1 MTPADDPT
9 AAAGDG
15 PDEVHPTALS
25 AASTTSAEPMNASQ
39 RDTQS
44 VRPITMQTV
53 SFTVDELREVHDA
66 LSDYVRLMIRKGQ
79 TPQELRYQ
87 SLANAW
93 SAQQKA
99 VSALLPGTPPAWVAA
114 RAAEVREAI
123 ERPKRR
129 AERPWRP

>member
-1 MTPADDPT
+1 
-9 AAAGDG
+9 
-15 PDEVHPTALS
+15 
-25 AASTTSAEPMNASQ
+25 MNASHP
-39 RDTQS
+39 DAQS
-44 VRPITMQTV
+44 VTPITMQTV
-53 SFTVDELREVHDA
+53 PFTVDELREVHDA

-79 TPQELRYQ
+79 TPQEIEYQ

-99 VSALLPGTPPAWVAA
+99 VSTLLPGTPPAWVAA

-123 ERPKRR
+123 ERPKYR

>member
-1 MTPADDPT
+1 MTPVNDAS
-9 AAAGDG
+9 ASAGDG
-15 PDEVHPTALS
+15 PDEAHP
-25 AASTTSAEPMNASQ
+25 AATTTSAEPLNASHPHAHV
-39 RDTQS
+39 T
-44 VRPITMQTV
+44 PITMQTV

-79 TPQELRYQ
+79 TPQEIKYQ
-87 SLANAW
+87 SLTTAW
-93 SAQQKA
+93 SAKQKA
-99 VSALLPGTPPAWVAA
+99 VSILLPGTQPAWVAA

>member
-1 MTPADDPT
+1 MTPVNDAS
-9 AAAGDG
+9 ASAGDG
-15 PDEVHPTALS
+15 PDEAHPTAHP
-25 AASTTSAEPMNASQ
+25 AATTTSAEPLNASHP
-39 RDTQS
+39 DAHVT
-44 VRPITMQTV
+44 PITMQTV

-79 TPQELRYQ
+79 TPQEIEYQ
-87 SLANAW
+87 SLTNAW

-99 VSALLPGTPPAWVAA
+99 VSILLPGTPPAWVAA
-114 RAAEVREAI
+114 RATEVREAI